1 MAASEILTGML
12 KSQLLNP
19 HYLLMTIIQQ
29 AAATYS

>member
-19 HYLLMTIIQQ
+19 HYLLMTIMVPIDV
-29 AAATYS
+29 